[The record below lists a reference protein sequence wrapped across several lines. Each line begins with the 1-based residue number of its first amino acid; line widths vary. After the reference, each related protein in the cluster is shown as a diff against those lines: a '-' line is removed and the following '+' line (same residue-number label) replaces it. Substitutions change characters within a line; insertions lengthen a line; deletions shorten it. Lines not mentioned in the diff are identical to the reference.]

1 MNVTGWVAVLQA
13 VTQGSIFFLLNIS
26 ATSGPPRGPLLGHWC
41 SGSQRGRGESARRIV
56 RDMTGAR
63 PESGSQHFGPHS
75 TG

>member
-26 ATSGPPRGPLLGHWC
+26 AAPGPCRGPLLGHWR
-41 SGSQRGRGESARRIV
+41 SGSQRGNGESAWRIV
-56 RDMTGAR
+56 WDMMEAR
-63 PESGSQHFGPHS
+63 PEGGTRHFGPHP